1 MPHSTAKKKKT
12 KKWGELTSESPFTK
26 NKDAHLRD
34 EQVLDYTGRGEKTQ
48 ERGGQSCHLL
58 YS

>member
-1 MPHSTAKKKKT
+1 MPHSTAKKKT
-12 KKWGELTSESPFTK
+12 KKMGVSSTSESPFTK

-48 ERGGQSCHLL
+48 ERGVQSCHLL